1 MTIAHELDRV
11 LSAKAVPTPPVVMVR
26 VMEVKRNPEAGLSD
40 LVNAV
45 KLDGA
50 LTARLIAMAN
60 SPVYRRD
67 REATTV
73 DRAVAQIGARSVTTL
88 ALAHSLAKSMPK
100 TGRVGGVELADFWR
114 RSLVAGA
121 SARALADELCAD
133 LREEAFFVG
142 LMGGVGRLALADSMA
157 ERYEAMAAESDG
169 WPTTE
174 AETQNF
180 GLSSLKVTAEILR
193 RWDLPDLFSDAI
205 DGIESLDV
213 SDAAA
218 TQLSTVAR
226 LAERVSNF
234 FASARDGFAYREL
247 VSVLA
252 DAGVDAGAI
261 DPMLDGIG
269 AEVGD
274 LASQLDLTETGLDA
288 DEILEQA
295 RSELIELTLAADVE
309 LRSERERREE
319 LEVQAAELERRAT
332 RDPLTDLPNRRAF
345 DEQFEQQLRLRMRAP
360 ETFGKPMG
368 VIMID
373 LDHFKSVND
382 THGHQ
387 IGDDVLIE
395 VARVLEM
402 ASRTEET
409 VARFGGE
416 EFVMLAPMA
425 TLEELTRA
433 AERLRKS
440 IELVEVPLPDG
451 DFLEVTA
458 SLGVA
463 AMQEPKA
470 AEAGQR
476 LLVAADEALYEAKHA
491 GRNCVKV
498 VPELVV

>member
-1 MTIAHELDRV
+1 MTVVHELDRV

-26 VMEVKRNPEAGLSD
+26 VMEVKRNPDAGLAD
-40 LVNAV
+40 LVDAV
-45 KLDGA
+45 SVDGA

-60 SPVYRRD
+60 SPTYRRD

-100 TGRVGGVELADFWR
+100 TGRLGGVELADFWR
-114 RSLVAGA
+114 RSLVAGTA
-121 SARALADELCAD
+121 ARSIAGLLCPD

-157 ERYEAMAAESDG
+157 ERYEAMAATADG

-174 AETQNF
+174 AEAASF

-193 RWDLPDLFSDAI
+193 RWNLPDLFSNAI
-205 DGIESLDV
+205 DGMESIDV
-213 SDAAA
+213 SDEDA
-218 TQLSTVAR
+218 TKLASVAR
-226 LAERVSNF
+226 IAADVSDF
-234 FASARDGFAYREL
+234 FASGRDGFSYRSL
-247 VSVLA
+247 VSSLA
-252 DAGVDAGAI
+252 TAGIDGSDI
-261 DPMLDGIG
+261 DPMLDSIG

-274 LASQLDLTETGLDA
+274 LASQLDLSVTGLDA
-288 DEILEQA
+288 DDVLERA
-295 RSELIELTLAADVE
+295 RGELIELTLAADIE
-309 LRSERERREE
+309 LRNERERREE
-319 LEVQAAELERRAT
+319 LEEQAAELERRAT
-332 RDPLTDLPNRRAF
+332 HDPLTDLPNRRAF
-345 DEQFEQQLRLRMRAP
+345 DDQFEKQLRLRMRAP

-387 IGDDVLIE
+387 IGDDVL
-395 VARVLEM
+395 VAVAKVLAM

-409 VARFGGE
+409 IARFGGE

-440 IELVEVPLPDG
+440 IELVEVPLPNG
-451 DFLEVTA
+451 EFLEVTA

-463 AMQEPKA
+463 AMQHPKA

-476 LLVAADEALYEAKHA
+476 LLVAADEALYAAKHA

-498 VPELVV
+498 VPELVI

>member
-1 MTIAHELDRV
+1 
-11 LSAKAVPTPPVVMVR
+11 
-26 VMEVKRNPEAGLSD
+26 
-40 LVNAV
+40 
-45 KLDGA
+45 
-50 LTARLIAMAN
+50 
-60 SPVYRRD
+60 
-67 REATTV
+67 
-73 DRAVAQIGARSVTTL
+73 
-88 ALAHSLAKSMPK
+88 
-100 TGRVGGVELADFWR
+100 
-114 RSLVAGA
+114 
-121 SARALADELCAD
+121 
-133 LREEAFFVG
+133 
-142 LMGGVGRLALADSMA
+142 
-157 ERYEAMAAESDG
+157 
-169 WPTTE
+169 
-174 AETQNF
+174 
-180 GLSSLKVTAEILR
+180 
-193 RWDLPDLFSDAI
+193 
-205 DGIESLDV
+205 
-213 SDAAA
+213 
-218 TQLSTVAR
+218 
-226 LAERVSNF
+226 
-234 FASARDGFAYREL
+234 
-247 VSVLA
+247 
-252 DAGVDAGAI
+252 
-261 DPMLDGIG
+261 MLDGIG